1 MGFPS
6 PIFIGFRVKQ
16 VHKTAGNEWDR
27 DFLPANVVEICSMSD
42 CRAHTPPNWDGCWRF
57 NSTGC
62 FNTEGIALAAIP
74 PGESDL
80 YELFACRMFPVEFS
94 KGEQVRKLNLKTDLL
109 SDLPPLTD
117 PEPDFSSYVAIGHDI
132 AGGPIG
138 RCLGFSCS
146 PLSCNGCAADFP
158 VNRYCLI
165 EDLALAVEA
174 AKNFAETEPEPGP
187 YYLYEVLRK
196 RSPRWMT

>member
-42 CRAHTPPNWDGCWRF
+42 CRAQTPPNWDGCWRF
-57 NSTGC
+57 NSAGC
-62 FNTEGIALAAIP
+62 FNTEEIALAAVP
-74 PGESDL
+74 PDQSDL
-80 YELFACRMFPVEFS
+80 YELFACRFFPLEFC
-94 KGEQVRKLNLKTDLL
+94 KGAEARQM
-109 SDLPPLTD
+109 DLPSDFLSGLSESASMAALAAYQSIGYDVAASPL
-117 PEPDFSSYVAIGHDI
+117 EYM
-132 AGGPIG
+132 
-138 RCLGFSCS
+138 GFGCS

-158 VNRYCLI
+158 VNRHCLI
-165 EDLALAVEA
+165 EDLALAVEVA
-174 AKNFAETEPEPGP
+174 RNFAETEPEPGP